1 MKELRKIK
9 LINWHYFTNTELEIA
24 GSTLITGDNGSGK
37 STIIDALQFVLVGDL
52 RQIKFNVSA
61 HDETKRN
68 LVSYLR
74 CKTGSDDGE
83 NGDEQ
88 KYLRQGDITTYIAL
102 EFYDQKKKESFIIGV
117 VVDSYADDLTYRHNF
132 FKIEK
137 QKIEDEL
144 FITDNR
150 PRNIK
155 EFRRY
160 IRSYQ
165 SNIYPGVEQY
175 REDLL
180 VKFGSISERFFSL
193 FVKAISFKPI
203 TDIREFV
210 YSYVL
215 DEKPVNIETMKEN
228 FERYRNYS
236 ELVAETKKKI
246 ADLEVI
252 RNMFSEIEHEKER
265 AVTHDY
271 LILRARAEGAQL
283 LLEQTIK
290 EKEEKEAKLKRVD
303 QDIEIYSGKEENL
316 QEKLIE
322 YRASLQNNS
331 VYQLLQELEKEIKD
345 LKEQQ
350 SSLKNRSS
358 NFIARL
364 KEEAKSL
371 NQLLITLER
380 VQAEGFFRESGLLTN
395 GDSLLTSTER
405 ELITD
410 FIDKLAR
417 LEQLPIEELSDYDFE
432 EVKRVLLSLNGRIRH
447 TLWLGQQQE
456 VALKEDIEK
465 LKEDIQTLK
474 QNRRVYDRKVTDLQA
489 IIRER
494 FREEKGLE
502 VEPQILCELLEIP
515 DQRWQDAV
523 EGFLNTQRFDLII
536 EPAYFDF
543 ALAVYERY
551 KREKNI
557 HGVGLVN
564 TAKVLTFRDRFQKDS
579 LAAEVVSENKYA
591 RGYVNQLMGNLIK
604 CENEQELKNHQ
615 RAITPTCMT
624 YLNNTARQ
632 INFRVYETPY
642 IGQRAIKRQLEQKER
657 KLAGKEEVLKRL
669 RIELKVLKELD
680 NLSSGKEE
688 LYYRFREDLTAISSL
703 VEVSKELSRR
713 EDELARLDTSDID
726 NLKEEISRLNEEK
739 ERLRQQLNKLRED
752 KGELKSVCQ
761 MLEDNIIN
769 LQLNQEQ
776 AVEEYEQFQEYHQDI
791 LTKFH
796 ERYQAELKEKGS
808 HRRIEEVFTS
818 SRKGIDTIME
828 KKVAEL
834 RELQYQ
840 YNNTY
845 QFGAPVTGETIEEYE
860 EEYHKL
866 SESELPDYEEKINIA
881 RKEAE
886 EEFKEHFV
894 YKLKENID
902 NARTEFKYLNEAL
915 KDIEFGEDRYRFI
928 VTPAESHRKFY
939 DMIMDSYLFEGS
951 LFDQVFQE
959 KHSEAM
965 DELFERIL
973 YESADYLQ
981 ENIIE
986 YTDYRTFLD
995 YDIKIYHSNGETSTF
1010 SRVCLEK
1017 SGGETQTPYYVAI
1030 IASFMQLYRIKSND
1044 RSIRLM
1050 VFDEAFNRMDSERIE
1065 KTLKFMTSLEL
1076 QYIIAAPTEKC
1087 EYITPYL
1094 PTTLLMFRSGHHS
1107 WVEDYKQLKLD
1118 EVF

>member
-9 LINWHYFTNTELEIA
+9 LINWHYFTNTELEIK

-61 HDETKRN
+61 HEETKRN
-68 LVSYLR
+68 LISYLR
-74 CKTGSDDGE
+74 CKTGSDDSE
-83 NGDEQ
+83 NEEGQ
-88 KYLRQGDITTYIAL
+88 KFLRQGDITTYVAL
-102 EFYDQKKKESFIIGV
+102 EFYDHKKQESFIIGV
-117 VVDSYADDLTYRHNF
+117 VVDSYADNLTYRHNF

-137 QKIEDEL
+137 QRIKDEL

-160 IRSYQ
+160 MKSYQ
-165 SNIYPGVEQY
+165 SSIYPSTEQY

-236 ELVAETKKKI
+236 ELVEETKKKI

-252 RNMFSEIEHEKER
+252 RNKFSEIEYEKER
-265 AVTHDY
+265 AITHDY
-271 LILRARAEGAQL
+271 LIIRARAEGAQL
-283 LLEQTIK
+283 LLDQTIK
-290 EKEEKEAKLKRVD
+290 EKEEKEAKLKAVNR
-303 QDIEIYSGKEENL
+303 DIEIYSGKEENL

-322 YRASLQNNS
+322 YRVSLQNNS
-331 VYQLLQELEKEIKD
+331 VYQLLQELEKEIKNLRD
-345 LKEQQ
+345 QQ
-350 SSLKNRSS
+350 S
-358 NFIARL
+358 RL
-364 KEEAKSL
+364 KTRIADFTVKLQEETVKL
-371 NQLLITLER
+371 GQLLETLER
-380 VQAEGFFRESGLLTN
+380 VEKEGFSGEGVFLSGEDRDLLNDYLNKLRRLDKFDTGELN
-395 GDSLLTSTER
+395 G
-405 ELITD
+405 
-410 FIDKLAR
+410 FN
-417 LEQLPIEELSDYDFE
+417 FE
-432 EVKRVLLSLNGRIRH
+432 EIKKALLSLNGRVRQS
-447 TLWLGQQQE
+447 LWQGQQRE
-456 VALKEDIEK
+456 VNLKEDIEK
-465 LKEDIQTLK
+465 LQEDIETLR

-489 IIRER
+489 VIRER
-494 FREEKGLE
+494 FREEKGLK
-502 VEPQILCELLEIP
+502 VEPRILCELLEIP
-515 DQRWQDAV
+515 NQRWQDAV

-543 ALAVYERY
+543 ALSVYERY

-564 TAKVLTFRDRFQKDS
+564 TGKVLYFKEKYSEDS
-579 LAAEVVSENKYA
+579 LAAEVVTENEYA

-604 CENEQELKNHQ
+604 CENEQELKKYR

-632 INFRVYETPY
+632 INFKVYETPY
-642 IGQRAIKRQLEQKER
+642 IGQRAIKRQLEQKKRE
-657 KLAGKEEVLKRL
+657 LAEKEEVLKEL
-669 RIELKVLKELD
+669 RVELEVLRTLD
-680 NLSSGKEE
+680 TLSSGKEE
-688 LYYRFREDLTAISSL
+688 LYYRFREGLTDIDTL
-703 VEVSKELSRR
+703 IEVGKELARR
-713 EDELARLDTSDID
+713 ETELARLDTSDID
-726 NLKEEISRLNEEK
+726 NLKEQIKELTEER
-739 ERLRQQLNKLRED
+739 ERLRQKLNNLREE

-769 LQLNQEQ
+769 LKLGQEK
-776 AVEEYEQFQEYHQDI
+776 AAEEYEQFKEDHQDR
-791 LTKFH
+791 LAELN
-796 ERYQAELKEKGS
+796 ERYRDELKEKGS
-808 HRRIEEVFTS
+808 HRRIEEVFTT
-818 SRKGIDTIME
+818 SRKGIQTIME
-828 KKVAEL
+828 KKKGEL
-834 RELQYQ
+834 LDLQYQ

-845 QFGAPVTGETIEEYE
+845 QFGAPVTGETIEEYD

-881 RKEAE
+881 RREAE

-902 NARTEFKYLNEAL
+902 NARTEFKYLNDAL
-915 KDIEFGEDRYRFI
+915 QDIEFGEDRYRFV

-965 DELFERIL
+965 DELFEKIL

-1044 RSIRLM
+1044 HSIRLM

-1065 KTLKFMTSLEL
+1065 KTMKFMKSLEL

-1107 WVEDYKQLKLD
+1107 WVEDYKQLQLD
-1118 EVF
+1118 EVL